1 LDEEQLKRAMDLISV
16 AGTAKSKSIEVMTQA
31 EGGDTD
37 KAEETLK
44 DARKLLHQ
52 AHNIQTKW
60 MTDEMNGEKVEKT
73 IMLIH
78 SQDHFMS
85 ADIMMTVAEKVIN
98 LHKEIN
104 ELKAQGKVNG

>member
-1 LDEEQLKRAMDLISV
+1 MDEKQLERAMQLISV
-16 AGTAKSKSIEVMTQA
+16 AGTAKSKAIEAMTAA
-31 EGGDTD
+31 EKGDLE

-44 DARKLLHQ
+44 EARKTLHE

-60 MTDEMNGEKVEKT
+60 MTDEMNGEKVEKS

-98 LHKEIN
+98 LHKELN
-104 ELKAQGKVNG
+104 TLKAQEKVDD